1 MNEHAAAQS
10 LLLCAKST
18 PSLTDGARNASFRRR
33 PVTATA
39 ARKPARGFCR
49 PFVYF
54 ACFAGPLLGSFS
66 ATSATTEADFKSA
79 YYALSLSPT
88 NSAFARLS
96 VDSLGQ
102 GRLSQNPVFIEGQP
116 AQPWQIQK
124 LGAKQLACRPVGADP
139 KSPAAWEFEFA
150 ENSFLIRS
158 RFIEGRGAVPLVLT
172 FDQHS
177 NHATLLGLMQ
187 PHELRVLLPA
197 LLHLPDLGSVRITA
211 DAPGWKLDYD
221 ARRNVPRP
229 FVRISFPPATTST
242 PRVEYR
248 CEVTAIYPPL
258 KGIEKDPLF
267 DGFRRSYL
275 NMLQVNPRV
284 QMLANNSSSDPCA
297 FTVYEYADIARQAPP
312 LAKGLTCLDLIRM
325 TLDRYLD
332 GALGYG
338 LVGYKATPEY
348 PDTAAWGGTN
358 TALDSYPS
366 LIIAACDYAMGAKDV
381 EWARRRYD
389 RLTEWARAMMD
400 ADRDHNGLIE
410 YPTSGN
416 YGDRPKNES
425 RPSNWWDTINFGH
438 EDAYANAL
446 AFRAYRM
453 LARVAYHLGKGA
465 DANFFLE
472 KARKLRATYV
482 PTFRNPKT
490 GVLAG
495 WKSADG
501 QLHDY
506 WFTFINGMAIS
517 YELVD
522 DKDAKDIMDRL
533 LRKMDEVGYQSYQLG
548 LPGNLIPV
556 AKGDYIIGEHRWG
569 VPEKEDG
576 SDGFQIYENGGAT
589 TCHAYYTIKALYQL
603 GRVQEARKLFYPM
616 LKGFAAGDYQGFGPD
631 GQSKDWR
638 AWDGACHG
646 YEGFLVD
653 GFLPLLAV
661 FDEVSSRK
669 PK

>member
-1 MNEHAAAQS
+1 MNAHVPTNVGGHALRA
-10 LLLCAKST
+10 
-18 PSLTDGARNASFRRR
+18 DR
-33 PVTATA
+33 
-39 ARKPARGFCR
+39 FCR
-49 PFVYF
+49 PFAYL
-54 ACFAGPLLGSFS
+54 ACFAGPLLGCSPV
-66 ATSATTEADFKSA
+66 ACAGTEADFKSP
-79 YYALSLSPT
+79 YYALSLSRT
-88 NSAFARLS
+88 NPAIACLS
-96 VDSLGQ
+96 VDGLGQ
-102 GRLSQNPVFIEGQP
+102 GRLSQNPVFIESQP

-124 LGAKQLACRPVGADP
+124 VGAKQLACRPVGADP
-139 KSPAAWEFEFA
+139 KSPPEWEFEFGQDT
-150 ENSFLIRS
+150 FLIRS
-158 RFIEGRGAVPLVLT
+158 RFIEGQAATPLILT
-172 FDQHS
+172 FNQHS
-177 NHATLLGLMQ
+177 NHATLLGLMLPREQ
-187 PHELRVLLPA
+187 RVLLPA

-229 FVRISFPPATTST
+229 FVRISFPPAVAST

-258 KGIEKDPLF
+258 KGIEKDPMF

-297 FTVYEYADIARQAPP
+297 FTVYEYADIARLAPP
-312 LAKGLTCLDLIRM
+312 LAKGLTCLDLVRM
-325 TLDRYLD
+325 TMDRYLD

-338 LVGYKATPEY
+338 LVGYKSTPEY

-358 TALDSYPS
+358 NALDSYPS
-366 LIIAACDYAMGAKDV
+366 LIISACDYIEGAKDSQ
-381 EWARRRYD
+381 WGQRRYD
-389 RLTEWARAMMD
+389 RLAEWGRAMMA
-400 ADRDHNGLIE
+400 ADHDHNGLIE
-410 YPTSGN
+410 YPASGN
-416 YGDRPKNES
+416 YGERPTGDH

-446 AFRAYRM
+446 AFRACRM
-453 LARVAYHLGKGA
+453 LARLAMKLNKSA
-465 DANFFLE
+465 DSMFFLE
-472 KARKLRATYV
+472 KALQIRAAYV
-482 PTFRNPKT
+482 PTFRNPQT

-495 WKSADG
+495 WRSADG
-501 QLHDY
+501 KLHDY
-506 WFTFINGMAIS
+506 WFTFINGIAIS

-522 DKDAKDIMDRL
+522 DKDAKDIMTSL
-533 LRKMDEVGYQSYQLG
+533 LRKMDQVGYKSYHLG

-589 TCHAYYTIKALYQL
+589 SCHAYYTIKALYQL
-603 GRVQEARKLFYPM
+603 GRVKEARKLLYPM
-616 LKGFAAGDYQGFGPD
+616 LKGFAAGDYQGFGPN

-638 AWDGACHG
+638 AWDGTCHG

-653 GFLPLLAV
+653 SFLPMLAV
-661 FDEVSSRK
+661 FDEVNARK
-669 PK
+669 

>member
-1 MNEHAAAQS
+1 MNKTVSHQS
-10 LLLCAKST
+10 
-18 PSLTDGARNASFRRR
+18 SLGGSASRLF
-33 PVTATA
+33 A
-39 ARKPARGFCR
+39 
-49 PFVYF
+49 YL
-54 ACFAGPLLGSFS
+54 ACFAGPLLTCLSG
-66 ATSATTEADFKSA
+66 TGTTIEADFKSS
-79 YYALSLSPT
+79 YYAFSLSPT
-88 NSAFARLS
+88 NSAIACLS

-116 AQPWQIQK
+116 AQPWQVQK
-124 LGAKQLACRPVGADP
+124 LGAKQLACRPVSADP

-150 ENSFLIRS
+150 KDSFLIRS
-158 RFIEGRGAVPLVLT
+158 RFIEGQGTMPLVLS

-177 NHATLLGLMQ
+177 NHATLLGLMA
-187 PHELRVLLPA
+187 PHELRVSLPA
-197 LLHLPDLGSVRITA
+197 VLHLPDMGSVRITA
-211 DAPGWKLDYD
+211 DAPGWKVDYD

-229 FVRISFPPATTST
+229 FVRVSFPPATAST
-242 PRVEYR
+242 PKVEYH

-258 KGIEKDPLF
+258 KGIDKDPLF

-284 QMLANNSSSDPCA
+284 QMLANNSSSDPVA

-312 LAKGLTCLDLIRM
+312 LAKGLTALDLVRM
-325 TLDRYLD
+325 TMDRYLD

-348 PDTAAWGGTN
+348 SDTAAWGGTN
-358 TALDSYPS
+358 NALDSYPS
-366 LIIAACDYAMGAKDV
+366 LIIAACDYAMGAKD
-381 EWARRRYD
+381 EQWARRRYD
-389 RLTEWARAMMD
+389 RLTEWGRAMMD
-400 ADRDHNGLIE
+400 GDRDHNGLIE
-410 YPTSGN
+410 YPNSGN

-446 AFRAYRM
+446 AFRAYRI

-465 DANFFLE
+465 DADFFLE
-472 KARKLRATYV
+472 KARKLKAAYV

-501 QLHDY
+501 KLHDY
-506 WFTFINGMAIS
+506 WFPFINGMAIT
-517 YELVD
+517 YGLVD
-522 DKDAKDIMDRL
+522 DKDAKDIMTRL
-533 LRKMDEVGYQSYQLG
+533 LQKMDEVGYKSYELG

-589 TCHAYYTIKALYQL
+589 TCHAYYTIHALYQL
-603 GRVQEARKLFYPM
+603 GRVKEARKLFYPM
-616 LKGFAAGDYQGFGPD
+616 LKGFAAGDYQGFGPN
-631 GQSKDWR
+631 GMSKDWR
-638 AWDGACHG
+638 AWDGTCHG

-661 FDEVSSRK
+661 FDEVNARK
-669 PK
+669 

>member
-1 MNEHAAAQS
+1 MNEHAARQS
-10 LLLCAKST
+10 
-18 PSLTDGARNASFRRR
+18 
-33 PVTATA
+33 
-39 ARKPARGFCR
+39 GFH
-49 PFVYF
+49 PFVYL
-54 ACFAGPLLGSFS
+54 ACLAGLLCGCRASDK
-66 ATSATTEADFKSA
+66 AAADADFKSP

-88 NSAFARLS
+88 NPAIACLS
-96 VDSLGQ
+96 VDGLGQ
-102 GRLSQNPVFIEGQP
+102 GRLGPNPVFVESQP
-116 AQPWQIQK
+116 ASPWQIQK

-139 KSPAAWEFEFA
+139 KSPAAWEFEFGK
-150 ENSFLIRS
+150 STFFIRS
-158 RFIEGRGAVPLVLT
+158 RFIEGQATAPLVMT
-172 FDQHS
+172 FDQHT

-197 LLHLPDLGSVRITA
+197 LLHLPDMGSVRITA

-229 FVRISFPPATTST
+229 FVRISFPAATAST

-248 CEVTAIYPPL
+248 CEVTSIYPPL

-297 FTVYEYADIARQAPP
+297 FTVYEYADVARQAPP
-312 LAKGLTCLDLIRM
+312 LAKGLTCLDLVRM
-325 TLDRYLD
+325 TMDRYLD

-338 LVGYKATPEY
+338 LIGYKSTPEY

-358 TALDSYPS
+358 NALDSYPS
-366 LIIAACDYAMGAKDV
+366 LIISACDYAEGAKDL

-389 RLTEWARAMMD
+389 RLAEWGRAMM
-400 ADRDHNGLIE
+400 ASDRDHNGLIE
-410 YPTSGN
+410 YPVSGN
-416 YGDRPKNES
+416 YGERPRNEN

-446 AFRAYRM
+446 AFRACRM
-453 LARVAYHLGKGA
+453 LARLAGKLGKPA
-465 DANFFLE
+465 DSNFFLD
-472 KARKLRATYV
+472 KARQIRAAYV
-482 PTFRNPKT
+482 PAFRNPQT

-501 QLHDY
+501 KLHDY

-517 YELVD
+517 YGLVD
-522 DKDAKDIMDRL
+522 DNDAQAIMTNL
-533 LRKMDEVGYQSYQLG
+533 LQKMDKVGYKSYQLG

-616 LKGFAAGDYQGFGPD
+616 LKGFAAGDYQGFGPN

-638 AWDGACHG
+638 AWDGTCHG

-653 GFLPLLAV
+653 SFLPLLAV
-661 FDEVSSRK
+661 FDEVQARK
-669 PK
+669 